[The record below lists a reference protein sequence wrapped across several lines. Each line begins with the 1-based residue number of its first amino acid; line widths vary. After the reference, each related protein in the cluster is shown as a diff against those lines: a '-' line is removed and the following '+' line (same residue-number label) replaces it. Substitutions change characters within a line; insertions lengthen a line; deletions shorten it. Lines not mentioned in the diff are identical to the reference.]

1 MEGKALKF
9 FTLSSKEESVMN
21 VLWNTDEELCASKIA
36 DRIPDR
42 DWPASS
48 VQGVL
53 RSLEKKNAIVVSSI
67 TKLGKSYGRLFRPN
81 LSANEYATMQFNRYY
96 QNSEKDCFSVVS
108 SLLGN
113 NLDSNEKIIKMLYT
127 LIDKYK
133 KEQ

>member
-21 VLWNTDEELCASKIA
+21 VLWNTNEELCASEIA

-67 TKLGKSYGRLFRPN
+67 TKLGTTTVRFW
-81 LSANEYATMQFNRYY
+81 T
-96 QNSEKDCFSVVS
+96 
-108 SLLGN
+108 
-113 NLDSNEKIIKMLYT
+113 
-127 LIDKYK
+127 
-133 KEQ
+133 